1 MPTPTLIIGNKN
13 YSSWSLRPWLLL
25 RHFDIDFDERRVPLF
40 TDTTDA
46 TLEPYFSDFKVPIL
60 LDGERLAW
68 DTLAICEYLSE
79 TRLDGAGWPTD
90 VGARAFARSVSAE
103 MHSSFVHLRDALP
116 MNCRKRFSGIA
127 LSDDALRE
135 IERVKVIWRRC
146 RNEFGATGNWLFGE
160 FSIADAMYAPV
171 ALRFDGYAIPLEGI
185 EKAYVDRMLAHPAIV
200 EWMAAGSA
208 ETEII
213 EMDEIQV

>member
-1 MPTPTLIIGNKN
+1 MPSPTLIIGNKN

-25 RHFDIDFDERRVPLF
+25 RHFDIDFEERRVALF
-40 TDTTDA
+40 TDTSDD

-60 LDGERLAW
+60 IDGERIVW
-68 DTLAICEYLSE
+68 DTLAILEYLSE

-90 VGARAFARSVSAE
+90 VDARAFARSVSAE
-103 MHSSFVHLRDALP
+103 MHSSFAHLRDALP

-135 IERVKVIWRRC
+135 IERVKAIWRRC
-146 RNEFGATGNWLFGE
+146 RNEFGATGDWLFGG

-171 ALRFDGYAIPLEGI
+171 ALRFDGYAIPLAGV
-185 EKAYVDRMLAHPAIV
+185 EKAYVDRMLAHPAIA

-213 EMDEIQV
+213 EMDEI

>member
-1 MPTPTLIIGNKN
+1 MPSPTLIIGNKN

-25 RHFDIDFDERRVPLF
+25 RHFDIDFEERRVALF
-40 TDTTDA
+40 TDTSDD

-60 LDGERLAW
+60 IDGERIVW
-68 DTLAICEYLSE
+68 DTLAILEYLSE

-90 VGARAFARSVSAE
+90 VDARAFARSVSAE
-103 MHSSFVHLRDALP
+103 MHSSFAHLRDALP

-127 LSDDALRE
+127 LSDEALRE
-135 IERVKVIWRRC
+135 IERVKAIWRRC
-146 RNEFGATGNWLFGE
+146 RNDFGATGDWLFGG

-171 ALRFDGYAIPLEGI
+171 ALRFDGYAIPLEGV
-185 EKAYVDRMLAHPAIV
+185 EKAYVDRMLAHPAIA

-213 EMDEIQV
+213 EMDEI